1 MKSMLQ
7 CRSMSFSTRLKIWQ
21 DQYLYMCKNFLSSS
35 LAVFLIYF
43 TLQNNNN
50 KYKNRIYRQY
60 FFRIF
65 PVDGIQIMDC
75 VEERNTISGILNWM
89 GEGKEI
95 RESRRIFLNFSKQLN
110 TLLERYSKLGSLY
123 ILFSDT

>member
-1 MKSMLQ
+1 MQ
-7 CRSMSFSTRLKIWQ
+7 
-21 DQYLYMCKNFLSSS
+21 CKNEKCVAVQEYGIFYQTENMTGSVFGHFLSSS
-35 LAVFLIYF
+35 LGVFLIYF

-75 VEERNTISGILNWM
+75 VEETQSQG
-89 GEGKEI
+89 
-95 RESRRIFLNFSKQLN
+95 
-110 TLLERYSKLGSLY
+110 Y
-123 ILFSDT
+123 